1 MDGVPAV
8 LPSGQKVFPLRGL
21 PAADRARLGV
31 DALRPHHFPADPLSV
46 ASWPTF
52 TKSALQR
59 AMRELQWAALLRER
73 DLRRAA
79 APAPAAAAPRKRRR
93 GSWPPELGALPLV
106 VVHCAPEFDALMTPT
121 ESCSLSAQL
130 VGSYAAVRRHEGS
143 VALLLAGLAP
153 PRLEALGRV
162 TGVAAWRAFATPL
175 PLGGV
180 FRFGGGGGGGGGGDG
195 GGGVRGCGVGEPP
208 PPALAA
214 TPAASITYLTADA
227 DAVLWAPR
235 PGCVYVVGGIVDRN
249 RHKGLCAEVAAAAGL
264 ATARLP
270 LQEVVAA
277 GLLPGGLKRL
287 VLTTNKV
294 VGVLA
299 AVAAGAGTSRRG
311 AGGDNAAAEQLW
323 ADALKSVL
331 EEG

>member
-1 MDGVPAV
+1 M
-8 LPSGQKVFPLRGL
+8 
-21 PAADRARLGV
+21 
-31 DALRPHHFPADPLSV
+31 
-46 ASWPTF
+46 
-52 TKSALQR
+52 
-59 AMRELQWAALLRER
+59 
-73 DLRRAA
+73 
-79 APAPAAAAPRKRRR
+79 
-93 GSWPPELGALPLV
+93 
-106 VVHCAPEFDALMTPT
+106 
-121 ESCSLSAQL
+121 
-130 VGSYAAVRRHEGS
+130 
-143 VALLLAGLAP
+143 
-153 PRLEALGRV
+153 
-162 TGVAAWRAFATPL
+162 
-175 PLGGV
+175 
-180 FRFGGGGGGGGGGDG
+180 
-195 GGGVRGCGVGEPP
+195 RGCGVGEPP
-208 PPALAA
+208 PSALAA